1 MNPPNGR
8 YMYISH
14 VAVGATAVA
23 IPLGTTH
30 IVFASAA
37 TADVYG
43 LLGVNLDGST
53 LSKMQ
58 VPLGEFIRIGSIVP
72 GTTTLITN
80 GTAPA
85 TTVTSATFYR
95 WELEK

>member
-1 MNPPNGR
+1 
-8 YMYISH
+8 MYISH
-14 VAVGATAVA
+14 SGSLSATNTLV
-23 IPLGTTH
+23 PLGTTH

-43 LLGVNLDGST
+43 LAGIKLDGTT

-58 VPLGEFIRIGSIVP
+58 VPLGEFVRIGSIIS
-72 GTTTLITN
+72 GTTNLVTE
-80 GTAPA
+80 GTAPV
-85 TTVTSATFYR
+85 TSVTSATFYR